1 MIASVQGTIQ
11 HLGSDHV
18 VISTAG
24 IGWLVYAPRPVLAAL
39 GNVGDAA
46 TLLTVLVV
54 REDAMTLYGFS
65 DADQRATFEVLLGVS
80 RVGPKVAL
88 GILAAASPAELRTL
102 VATQD
107 VQRLARVPGIGKRT
121 AERLLLELKGK
132 LDTTGLPAAAPA
144 DAARTGALALN
155 EELSDLLQT
164 LGYSSSEAA
173 AAVASLPADAPPDLE
188 ERLRLALRYF
198 GSV

>member
-11 HLGSDHV
+11 QLGSDYV
-18 VISTAG
+18 VVSTAG

-39 GNVGDAA
+39 GNVGDEA

-54 REDAMTLYGFS
+54 REDAMTLYGFG

-88 GILAAASPAELRTL
+88 GILSAASPAELRTI
-102 VATQD
+102 VAAQD
-107 VQRLARVPGIGKRT
+107 VPALAKVPGIGKRT
-121 AERLLLELKGK
+121 AERLLMELKGK
-132 LDTTGLPAAAPA
+132 LAPTDLPTAAPA
-144 DAARTGALALN
+144 DASAGTLALN
-155 EELSDLLQT
+155 AELSELLQT

-173 AAVASLPADAPPDLE
+173 AAVASLPADVPPDLE